1 VLRGVPNFTIFM
13 VGDIVADRIRVLIVD
28 DSALMRRA
36 IKEIIMTDAGLEV
49 VGTARDGQDAIE
61 KARELMPD
69 VITMDINMP
78 VMDGLTSMQH
88 ILSDYP
94 EMPILMVSS
103 LTAEGAMTTFEAL
116 ELGAFDYVAKPSG
129 TVSSNIHIVG
139 REIIQKIKL
148 AYKGVN
154 KKSIKDR
161 IQRRSS
167 APPPKKQAW
176 TKKTDYSSYGN
187 TSRGKEPSKVVV
199 IGISTGGPGT
209 LMEVLPMLP
218 ADLKAAVIIIQHMPP
233 SFTESFA
240 KRLDAACLIP
250 IKEAEAGDVLQN
262 GRGYLGRGGYQMVVR
277 GEGGI
282 IRLPS
287 TPNTIFMPSVNV
299 TMESVLEAYGGK
311 NVIGVL
317 MTGMGDDGA
326 DAMVKIRRAGGITIA
341 EDESTAVVFGMP
353 REAIER
359 GGAEIVL
366 PSYKVAEAIIRAV
379 RK

>member
-1 VLRGVPNFTIFM
+1 VEG
-13 VGDIVADRIRVLIVD
+13 RIKVLIVD

-36 IKEIIMTDAGLEV
+36 LKEIIMTDSSLEV

-61 KARELMPD
+61 KVHDLNPD
-69 VITMDINMP
+69 VVTMDINMP

-94 EMPILMVSS
+94 EMPVLMVSS
-103 LTAEGAMTTFEAL
+103 ITEEGALTTFEAL
-116 ELGAFDYVAKPSG
+116 ELGAFDYVLKPSG

-148 AYKGVN
+148 AYKRVN
-154 KKSIKDR
+154 KKSIRDR
-161 IQRRSS
+161 IQRRSRV
-167 APPPKKQAW
+167 APAKRFTPVNKVTT
-176 TKKTDYSSYGN
+176 TKN
-187 TSRGKEPSKVVV
+187 KELSKVVV

-218 ADLKAAVIIIQHMPP
+218 QDLKAAVIIIQHMPP
-233 SFTESFA
+233 TFTSSFA
-240 KRLDAACLIP
+240 KRLDGACRIP
-250 IKEAEAGDVLQN
+250 IKEADAGDVLQN
-262 GRGYLGRGGYQMVVR
+262 GRGYLAPGGYQMVLR
-277 GEGGI
+277 GET
-282 IRLPS
+282 IRLSSSPK
-287 TPNTIFMPSVNV
+287 TIFMPSVNV
-299 TMESVLEAYGGK
+299 TMEAVLDTYGGK
-311 NVIGVL
+311 NVVGVL

-326 DAMVKIRRAGGITIA
+326 DAMVKIRKAGGITIA

-366 PSYKVAEAIIRAV
+366 PSYKIADAIIKAV
-379 RK
+379 KRT

>member
-1 VLRGVPNFTIFM
+1 
-13 VGDIVADRIRVLIVD
+13 
-28 DSALMRRA
+28 
-36 IKEIIMTDAGLEV
+36 
-49 VGTARDGQDAIE
+49 
-61 KARELMPD
+61 
-69 VITMDINMP
+69 
-78 VMDGLTSMQH
+78 
-88 ILSDYP
+88 
-94 EMPILMVSS
+94 
-103 LTAEGAMTTFEAL
+103 
-116 ELGAFDYVAKPSG
+116 GAFDYVAKPSG

-187 TSRGKEPSKVVV
+187 TSRGKDPSKVVV

>member
-1 VLRGVPNFTIFM
+1 M
-13 VGDIVADRIRVLIVD
+13 VVEGRIKVLIVD

-36 IKEIIMTDAGLEV
+36 LKEIIMTDSSLEV

-61 KARELMPD
+61 KVHDLNPD
-69 VITMDINMP
+69 VVTMDINMP

-94 EMPILMVSS
+94 EMPVLMVSS
-103 LTAEGAMTTFEAL
+103 ITEEGALTTFEAL
-116 ELGAFDYVAKPSG
+116 ELGAFDYVLKPSG

-148 AYKGVN
+148 AYKRVN
-154 KKSIKDR
+154 KKSIRDR
-161 IQRRSS
+161 IQRRSRV
-167 APPPKKQAW
+167 APAKRFTPVNKVTT
-176 TKKTDYSSYGN
+176 TKN
-187 TSRGKEPSKVVV
+187 KELSKVVV

-218 ADLKAAVIIIQHMPP
+218 QDLKAAVIIIQHMPP
-233 SFTESFA
+233 TFTSSFA
-240 KRLDAACLIP
+240 KRLDGACRIP
-250 IKEAEAGDVLQN
+250 IKEADAGDVLQN
-262 GRGYLGRGGYQMVVR
+262 GRGYLAPGGYQMVLR
-277 GEGGI
+277 GET
-282 IRLPS
+282 IRLSSSPK
-287 TPNTIFMPSVNV
+287 TIFMPSVNV
-299 TMESVLEAYGGK
+299 TMEAVLDTYGGK
-311 NVIGVL
+311 NVVGVL

-326 DAMVKIRRAGGITIA
+326 DAMVKIRKAGGITIA

-366 PSYKVAEAIIRAV
+366 PSYKIADAIIKAV
-379 RK
+379 KRT